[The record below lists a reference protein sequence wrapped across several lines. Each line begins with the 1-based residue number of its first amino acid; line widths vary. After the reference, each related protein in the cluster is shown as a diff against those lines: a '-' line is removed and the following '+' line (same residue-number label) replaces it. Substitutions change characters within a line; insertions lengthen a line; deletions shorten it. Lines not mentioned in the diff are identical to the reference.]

1 MKAYRARE
9 VTPLLAGDAQLMK
22 LWKEAAG
29 ADKIVA
35 FQKEGENWVGVKDAA
50 LVAVLESRGVKGEPW
65 NG

>member
-9 VTPLLAGDAQLMK
+9 VTPLLSGDAQLMK

-29 ADKIVA
+29 ADEIVA